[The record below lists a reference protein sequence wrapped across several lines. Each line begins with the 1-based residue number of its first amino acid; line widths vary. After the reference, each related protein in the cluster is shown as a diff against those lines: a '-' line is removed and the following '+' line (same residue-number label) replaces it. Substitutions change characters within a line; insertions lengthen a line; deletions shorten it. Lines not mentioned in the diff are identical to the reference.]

1 MAGSATSHKQAKI
14 RKHLRGGK
22 KHAKGNLNA
31 DINVTPLVDVVLVL
45 LIIFMVVTPMIT
57 SGVQVDLP
65 RTANHFKKPDD
76 GKDIIV
82 SVTQN
87 KTVFMSGRPV
97 PLKNV
102 KTLVEDEKRRFPDKT
117 VFVKGDSR
125 ATYGAIREVME
136 ELNKTGIEDV
146 MLGTDEIKTIA
157 GKAN

>member
-1 MAGSATSHKQAKI
+1 MGTVTSHRQQKV
-14 RKHLRGGK
+14 RKHLRGGR
-22 KHAKGNLNA
+22 KHVKGNLNA

-87 KTVFMSGRPV
+87 KTIFMTGRPV
-97 PLKNV
+97 PLK
-102 KTLVEDEKRRFPDKT
+102 TLKNLIEDEKRRFPDKT
-117 VFVKGDSR
+117 VYVKGDSR

-146 MLGTDEIKTIA
+146 MLGTDEIKTVA
-157 GKAN
+157 GSAH